1 MSKPN
6 IGLYLD
12 QRKILVMD
20 QIISAST
27 NYFPLFVPLILN
39 DLETLGEI
47 AFFQS
52 FYIFYIGIS
61 RAALGTSQIINRGF
75 INRYRL
81 LVYGSVFS
89 IIAGYIS
96 SAFIFLDDLEVIPA
110 ILVFTLPIIQDVLRF
125 ENISNHKAGLALSSD
140 ITWLFSSILC
150 GIFLYF
156 QGYNL
161 TSLLIASWSIGAGP
175 SIVWLLLNRSKSLT
189 GSIKATKARVSKRF
203 IVRMGATGFI
213 SELNTIATNWIIT
226 MSTSALLLGT
236 FRFYQLCF
244 LPVAFL
250 INVNRLTLIQM
261 FKSENKELSKK
272 WLRKQ
277 EYLRV
282 IFYICGVLVSLTL
295 LGFKLPYL
303 ANSIIVAFAVEFAF
317 KRNTIYLN
325 LMANGKE
332 KRVIENL
339 VIYLAISLAFF
350 SIFAQ
355 TQIVLLL
362 IISLC
367 GIEFFSYLLLILKLR
382 KMHD

>member
-27 NYFPLFVPLILN
+27 NYFPLFVPLMLN

-175 SIVWLLLNRSKSLT
+175 SIVWLLLNRSKSFT

-295 LGFKLPYL
+295 LGFKLQYL
-303 ANSIIVAFAVEFAF
+303 ANSMIVAFAVEFAF